1 MNNNQILSAVLWI
14 AAGVFLILLVMRR
27 RKRKIQ
33 G

>member
-1 MNNNQILSAVLWI
+1 MNSNQVLSAVLWI

-33 G
+33 S